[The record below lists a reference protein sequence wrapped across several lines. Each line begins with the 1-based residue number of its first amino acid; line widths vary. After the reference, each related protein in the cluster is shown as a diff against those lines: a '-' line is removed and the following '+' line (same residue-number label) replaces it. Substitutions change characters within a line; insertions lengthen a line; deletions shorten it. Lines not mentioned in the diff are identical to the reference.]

1 MTGMANPMRNGR
13 AGRAA
18 LRRRSAAGFTYLSLV
33 ILLAIIGLVSATTL
47 KLGVILQRAAA
58 ERELLNIGAQ
68 FSDALESYAKATPA
82 GQLNVPPTLNEL
94 LRDPRFPGVRRHL
107 RRIFVDPMTG
117 KAEWGIQ
124 YASGTTG
131 VLGVYSLSDAKP
143 IKIANFP
150 ARFQGL
156 EGKLHLSD
164 WKFGRNANAVQPPAQ
179 PGQLGQPGQPGQPGS
194 PVAGQ
199 PGQPGQSMFGQP
211 GQPGQPM
218 SGQPAPGVAPPPA
231 TPVAP
236 PAAEPPVEPEP
247 AEPAEPKAGTETP
260 PPEPEKPEQ

>member
-1 MTGMANPMRNGR
+1 
-13 AGRAA
+13 
-18 LRRRSAAGFTYLSLV
+18 LRRRSAAGFTYLSLI

-58 ERELLNIGAQ
+58 ERELLHIGAQ

-82 GQLNVPPTLNEL
+82 GQLNVPPTLKEL

-117 KAEWGIQ
+117 KAEWGIL

-131 VLGVYSLSDAKP
+131 VLGIYSLSDAKP

-156 EGKLHLSD
+156 EGKLRLSD
-164 WKFGRNANAVQPPAQ
+164 WKFGRNANAVQPPVQ
-179 PGQLGQPGQPGQPGS
+179 PGQPGQPGQP
-194 PVAGQ
+194 V
-199 PGQPGQSMFGQP
+199 QSMFGQP
-211 GQPGQPM
+211 VQPVQPGQPM
-218 SGQPAPGVAPPPA
+218 LSQPAPGAVPAPETA
-231 TPVAP
+231 VAP

-247 AEPAEPKAGTETP
+247 AEPVEPKAGAETP

>member
-1 MTGMANPMRNGR
+1 
-13 AGRAA
+13 

-179 PGQLGQPGQPGQPGS
+179 PGQLGQPGQPGS

-218 SGQPAPGVAPPPA
+218 SGQPAPGAAPPSA

-236 PAAEPPVEPEP
+236 PAAEPPAEPEP

>member
-1 MTGMANPMRNGR
+1 
-13 AGRAA
+13 

-179 PGQLGQPGQPGQPGS
+179 PGQLGQPGQPGS

>member
-1 MTGMANPMRNGR
+1 
-13 AGRAA
+13 

-179 PGQLGQPGQPGQPGS
+179 PGQLGQPGQPGS

-218 SGQPAPGVAPPPA
+218 SGQPAPGAAPPPA

-236 PAAEPPVEPEP
+236 PAAEPPAEPEP

>member
-1 MTGMANPMRNGR
+1 
-13 AGRAA
+13 
-18 LRRRSAAGFTYLSLV
+18 LRRRSAAGFTYLSLI

-156 EGKLHLSD
+156 EGKLRLSD

-179 PGQLGQPGQPGQPGS
+179 PGQPGQPGQP
-194 PVAGQ
+194 VA
-199 PGQPGQSMFGQP
+199 GQPGQSMFGQP
-211 GQPGQPM
+211 
-218 SGQPAPGVAPPPA
+218 APGAVPPPA

-236 PAAEPPVEPEP
+236 PAAEPPAEPEP

>member
-1 MTGMANPMRNGR
+1 MTGMAKPMRNGR
-13 AGRAA
+13 PGRAA
-18 LRRRSAAGFTYLSLV
+18 LRRRSAAGFTYLSLI

-94 LRDPRFPGVRRHL
+94 LHDPRFPGMRRHL

-117 KAEWGIQ
+117 KAEWGIL
-124 YASGTTG
+124 YASGSSG

-156 EGKLHLSD
+156 EGKLRLSD
-164 WKFGRNANAVQPPAQ
+164 WKFGRNTNAAQPPAQ
-179 PGQLGQPGQPGQPGS
+179 PS
-194 PVAGQ
+194 
-199 PGQPGQSMFGQP
+199 
-211 GQPGQPM
+211 QPGQPM
-218 SGQPAPGVAPPPA
+218 LGQPVPGTPA
-231 TPVAP
+231 SPAAPVAQP
-236 PAAEPPVEPEP
+236 IPAPAAEPPAEPEP
-247 AEPAEPKAGTETP
+247 AEPAEPKAGPDAP
-260 PPEPEKPEQ
+260 PPELEKPEQ

>member
-1 MTGMANPMRNGR
+1 MTGMANPMRSGR
-13 AGRAA
+13 ALRAA

-124 YASGTTG
+124 YASGTSG

-156 EGKLHLSD
+156 EGKLRLSD
-164 WKFGRNANAVQPPAQ
+164 WKFGRNANAVQPPV
-179 PGQLGQPGQPGQPGS
+179 QPGQPGQPGS

-199 PGQPGQSMFGQP
+199 PGQPMLGQP
-211 GQPGQPM
+211 VPG
-218 SGQPAPGVAPPPA
+218 AVPPPT

-236 PAAEPPVEPEP
+236 PAAEPEP

>member
-1 MTGMANPMRNGR
+1 
-13 AGRAA
+13 
-18 LRRRSAAGFTYLSLV
+18 LRRRSATGFTYLSLI

-179 PGQLGQPGQPGQPGS
+179 PGQLGQPGQPGS

-218 SGQPAPGVAPPPA
+218 SGQPAPGAAPPPA

-236 PAAEPPVEPEP
+236 PAAEPPAEPEP

>member
-1 MTGMANPMRNGR
+1 
-13 AGRAA
+13 

-124 YASGTTG
+124 YASGTSG

-156 EGKLHLSD
+156 EGKLRLSD
-164 WKFGRNANAVQPPAQ
+164 WKFGRNANAMQPPA
-179 PGQLGQPGQPGQPGS
+179 QLGQPGQPGQPVS
-194 PVAGQ
+194 PVA
-199 PGQPGQSMFGQP
+199 GQPGQSMFGQP
-211 GQPGQPM
+211 
-218 SGQPAPGVAPPPA
+218 APGAVPPPA

-236 PAAEPPVEPEP
+236 PAAEPPAEPEP

>member
-1 MTGMANPMRNGR
+1 
-13 AGRAA
+13 
-18 LRRRSAAGFTYLSLV
+18 LRRRSAAGFTYLSLI

-156 EGKLHLSD
+156 EGKLRLSD

-179 PGQLGQPGQPGQPGS
+179 PGQPGQP
-194 PVAGQ
+194 VA
-199 PGQPGQSMFGQP
+199 GQPGQSMFGQP
-211 GQPGQPM
+211 
-218 SGQPAPGVAPPPA
+218 APGAVPPPA

-236 PAAEPPVEPEP
+236 PAAEPPAEPEP